1 MGRDIKDSVYKTLPY
16 ICLFLRFAERF
27 DWGIRW
33 IHGNVLSLVD
43 LLRNS
48 GFQAE
53 MGSQASLL
61 IKIQFVVCTFE

>member
-1 MGRDIKDSVYKTLPY
+1 MIMGHHM
-16 ICLFLRFAERF
+16 FFFFRFAERF

-33 IHGNVLSLVD
+33 NHGNVLSLVD
-43 LLRNS
+43 LLRNF